1 MIVKIM
7 FFDDAA
13 TGFLRVREPVGTAL
27 ILALALFVSP
37 LGYLAIPVL
46 DRATLAAAAVLF

>member
-1 MIVKIM
+1 MY
-7 FFDDAA
+7 FDDPAPA
-13 TGFLRVREPVGTAL
+13 FSRFREPVGAAL
-27 ILALALFVSP
+27 ILVSALFVSP